1 MGTGEAHL
9 KEGFQ
14 QHNLGQP
21 VPILPVDHRDT
32 HTHQDDLGRDLTL
45 A

>member
-21 VPILPVDHRDT
+21 VPVLPIDQRHR
-32 HTHQDDLGRDLTL
+32 
-45 A
+45 